1 MTQLIVGL
9 GDCDTDDTAID
20 ELGDCNIDD
29 ATIDELGEK
38 IDHLQFIIDDDG
50 LWLEGWISRRGLLA
64 TCFDSARGVARC
76 GSEWGCNNQD
86 PVATGAPWALPSTEP
101 LPPSFVFVDPA

>member
-1 MTQLIVGL
+1 MGIEQVLATVDIGAPQTGQLSGDCESEQTGGYTVGDSDNLMTQLIVGL

-50 LWLEGWISRRGLLA
+50 L
-64 TCFDSARGVARC
+64 
-76 GSEWGCNNQD
+76 
-86 PVATGAPWALPSTEP
+86 
-101 LPPSFVFVDPA
+101 